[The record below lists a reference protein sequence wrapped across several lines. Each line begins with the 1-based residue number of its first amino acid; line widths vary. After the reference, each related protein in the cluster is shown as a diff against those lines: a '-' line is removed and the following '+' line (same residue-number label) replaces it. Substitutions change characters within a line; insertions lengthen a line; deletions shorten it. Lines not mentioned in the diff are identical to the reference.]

1 MMAKLTELRKSVSD
15 IDDEI
20 YELFTK
26 RMGLVEQ
33 ISDIKT
39 TLDLPIEDINLE
51 ETKLSLYE
59 DEAFKNVLRT
69 IMLVSK
75 LFQHSERALYGN

>member
-51 ETKLSLYE
+51 ERKLSLYE